1 MAMQMDPLL
10 VPMALAASSGI
21 FVGATAFSM
30 FAPEGKLLSWGG
42 PLFGGVMVMLGCGVV
57 NMIWG
62 PYPVLSSIQLY
73 GGLGIFTLFVAYDTQ
88 QILDDYKN
96 GVRDTVQHSI
106 GLFIDFVAIF
116 RRILMIFMMRGD
128 D

>member
-1 MAMQMDPLL
+1 MDPLL
-10 VPMALAASSGI
+10 VPMALGASSGI

-42 PLFGGVMVMLGCGVV
+42 PLFGGCLVMIGCQVV

-62 PYPVLSSIQLY
+62 PIPALQSLSLY
-73 GGLGIFTLFVAYDTQ
+73 GGLVLFTAFVAYDTQ

-116 RRILMIFMMRGD
+116 RRVLMLFMMRGD

>member
-1 MAMQMDPLL
+1 M
-10 VPMALAASSGI
+10 
-21 FVGATAFSM
+21 
-30 FAPEGKLLSWGG
+30 
-42 PLFGGVMVMLGCGVV
+42 GGVFTLIGCQVV

-62 PYPVLSSIQLY
+62 PYPVLTDISLY

-116 RRILMIFMMRGD
+116 RRMLMLFMMRGD